1 MSSAAAEVQ
10 RGTSA
15 ELTPPALDKLR
26 INVGDSDDSDELSP
40 DVASAPT
47 HVTGSSPRIRP
58 TARPPVGSAQAT
70 SPSKRLAQLQQVI
83 PTHSLT
89 PPTPIEGPSS
99 PASDASSGGIA
110 SRLLSKPGG
119 SGSSNSITSTSRP
132 SSHRRQSSNGSG
144 RKYKET
150 LNAYAVE
157 AEDGTRTVNQ
167 YRLSGSGTLGK
178 GSYATVERAV
188 DQETGIEYAIKE
200 FSKRRLRQIAATE
213 AARRERLSLRGRGRG
228 RGRPTRMGQGSR
240 AANLLA
246 GDDSD
251 ALGPDNLDL
260 IRTEVA
266 IMKKVTHPN
275 IASVHEVID
284 VTSDDALLIV
294 MELCAGGPILK
305 IAEGEQ
311 VEPLS
316 KEQAR
321 AVFRQMLLGIAYLH
335 HNQIVHRDIKPDNCL
350 YMQDK
355 KTVKLIDFG
364 ISKFNNS
371 GQIVESRGSPAYMAP
386 ELVPTA
392 SSTETGLERQEM
404 HGYAC
409 DIWSL
414 GVTLFAIV
422 LGRLPFDSPDP
433 PELFRSIREDT
444 PVMTAAVS
452 DDLQGLIRRLLT
464 KSPADRPSARDLWD
478 DEWITNR
485 GQDPLPPYEEN
496 CTTFAEPTQAE
507 LDKAL
512 NALRATTFLAMSV
525 VAKLKGMRRRSCS
538 GDSGSPAPSEGRKS
552 LDAGEM
558 VESPMSSPMLATSEL
573 SSEPPPL
580 HINEAAAS
588 KG

>member
-1 MSSAAAEVQ
+1 MVIGSTEIRAGPTV
-10 RGTSA
+10 
-15 ELTPPALDKLR
+15 ELTPPGLDKLQ
-26 INVGDSDDSDELSP
+26 ITDEADGKQTVEKDAKP
-40 DVASAPT
+40 GTACD
-47 HVTGSSPRIRP
+47 GSSSQKIRP
-58 TARPPVGSAQAT
+58 TARPPVGSPPPT
-70 SPSKRLAQLQQVI
+70 SPKRLAQLQRVI

-89 PPTPIEGPSS
+89 PPTPVEGPSS
-99 PASDASSGGIA
+99 PIPDSSSAKSPMLAAEPAG
-110 SRLLSKPGG
+110 R
-119 SGSSNSITSTSRP
+119 NRP
-132 SSHRRQSSNGSG
+132 SSKRRQSSGGSG

-167 YRLSGSGTLGK
+167 YRLSGSGALGK
-178 GSYATVERAV
+178 GSYATVERAT
-188 DQETGIEYAIKE
+188 DQETGIEYASWPPRTNLAIKE

-213 AARRERLSLRGRGRG
+213 AARRDRLAMRGRGRG
-228 RGRPTRMGQGSR
+228 RGRPTRMAQNSR
-240 AANLLA
+240 ATNLLA

-251 ALGPDNLDL
+251 VLGPDNLDL

-266 IMKKVTHPN
+266 IMKKVSHPN

-311 VEPLS
+311 VAPLPN
-316 KEQAR
+316 EQAR

-350 YMQDK
+350 YMEDK
-355 KTVKLIDFG
+355 TTVKLIDFG

-371 GQIVESRGSPAYMAP
+371 GQVVESRGSPAYMAP
-386 ELVPTA
+386 ELVPT
-392 SSTETGLERQEM
+392 SSTTDTGLERQEM

-414 GVTLFAIV
+414 GVTLFAIA

-444 PVMTAAVS
+444 PVVTTAVS
-452 DDLQGLIRRLLT
+452 EELQALIKRLLT
-464 KSPADRPSARDLWD
+464 KSPSDRPTARDLWED
-478 DEWITNR
+478 DWITSDGKN
-485 GQDPLPPYEEN
+485 PLPPYEEN
-496 CTTFAEPTQAE
+496 CVTFAEPTQAE

-512 NALRATTFLAMSV
+512 NALRASTFLAMSV

-538 GDSGSPAPSEGRKS
+538 GDSGSGAASEGRKS
-552 LDAGEM
+552 LDASDL
-558 VESPMSSPMLATSEL
+558 VESPMSSPLL
-573 SSEPPPL
+573 SSSEVSTEPPPL
-580 HINEAAAS
+580 HIDES
-588 KG
+588 SQLK